1 MRKFRFCPFCGFRIS
16 SFRRGEIKQNCTN
29 CGEIFYHNPQPCVG
43 ALAIKAG
50 KVLLIK
56 RVASP
61 FKDYW
66 DIPGGFLK
74 PGEHPDDGLVREF
87 EEETG
92 LLIKPIKI
100 LGIFMDQYG
109 AGGDETL
116 NIHYVAKIV
125 GGTERAGSDAEKLK
139 WFNLQKL
146 PRKIAFKNGRE
157 ALELWLSK
165 RRS

>member
-1 MRKFRFCPFCGFRIS
+1 MRKYRFCPSCGFRIS
-16 SFRRGEIKQNCTN
+16 SSGTVGEKQACTS
-29 CGEIFYHNPQPCVG
+29 CHEIFYHNSQPCVG

-61 FKDYW
+61 FRGYW

-74 PGEHPDDGLVREF
+74 PGEHPEDGLVREF

-92 LLIKPIKI
+92 LLIKPMEI
-100 LGIFMDQYG
+100 LGIFMDKYG
-109 AGGDETL
+109 PGGDETL

-125 GGTERAGSDAEKLK
+125 SGRARAGSDAVKLK
-139 WFNLQKL
+139 WFDMRKL
-146 PRKIAFKNGRE
+146 PQKIAFKNGRE

-165 RRS
+165 G